1 MRKRRA
7 SEIIYWLFVSYK
19 ICYNDRE
26 VLRKGDTMSN
36 IKTERISDALI
47 EQISYIIA
55 TEVKN
60 KDINFVT
67 ITDVKVSSD
76 LSYAKVYFTVLDESK
91 IDLTTKALKEASG
104 FIRHELR
111 DRVDIRQIP
120 ELEFVYDESIKNAQ
134 KIEDIIDK
142 IHEEGK

>member
-1 MRKRRA
+1 
-7 SEIIYWLFVSYK
+7 
-19 ICYNDRE
+19 
-26 VLRKGDTMSN
+26 MSN

-55 TEVKN
+55 NEVKN
-60 KDINFVT
+60 GNIKFVT
-67 ITDVKVSSD
+67 ITDVRVSAD

-91 IDLTTKALKEASG
+91 IVPTTRALKEASG

-142 IHEEGK
+142 LHEDEEM